1 MHVWTPFRIVLS
13 GLFFFCVLVAE
24 WTIGENVGDALQ
36 LCCLL

>member
-1 MHVWTPFRIVLS
+1 MF
-13 GLFFFCVLVAE
+13 GLPLELFFLGCFFCVLVAE